1 MRAVAKKNAY
11 KILARKVKGERPLR
25 SLWHRLDESI
35 KTDQKDNKMEKC
47 KLD

>member
-25 SLWHRLDESI
+25 SLWQSLDKVLKLI
-35 KTDQKDNKMEKC
+35 KKK
-47 KLD
+47 